1 MIYPQQKR
9 VALYVRAKNSY
20 AMIAKTIYLRWTKV
34 PSLERPTWANSREH
48 CSEKSTRP
56 NAQARSEQAV
66 ELTRRDKRAV
76 KALDR
81 KPGTARPRTQHKD
94 AGVRGIFVSAPKNLA
109 KKTRS

>member
-1 MIYPQQKR
+1 
-9 VALYVRAKNSY
+9 
-20 AMIAKTIYLRWTKV
+20 MIAKTIDLRWTKV
-34 PSLERPTWANSREH
+34 PSLERPTWAKSQEH

-81 KPGTARPRTQHKD
+81 KLSTARPQTQHKD
-94 AGVRGIFVSAPKNLA
+94 AGVRGIFVSVHENLA

>member
-1 MIYPQQKR
+1 
-9 VALYVRAKNSY
+9 
-20 AMIAKTIYLRWTKV
+20 MIAKTIYLRWTKV
-34 PSLERPTWANSREH
+34 PSLERPTWAKSREH